1 MVLFIYMDQKQIDYV
16 TAELARGVSPEELR
30 TTLLG
35 AGYTDVQIDAL
46 LQVVAGGISPI
57 PAAGEQGIVKKGMP
71 TWVTVL
77 LWIVAGLI
85 VIIVLLGGVVL
96 GSLNIAR
103 DSANSA
109 SDKTTLNN
117 LRNQAEIYFNADS
130 SFAGF
135 CESSAVSLA
144 AVRLPN
150 IVCVDSVELY
160 RVSARL
166 QDGAYF
172 CIAGDG
178 FLGEVVTQPTGLSCE
193 LPGAPDNSAE
203 ANIIGL
209 QQEEDADL
217 VGRQSDQ
224 ADAQNLQFMRF
235 AVEIYYDENNFA
247 YSGFCESSEGRSAL
261 EDIEGVECFAAGP
274 AYRVSKEL
282 VSGGYYCIDGTGT
295 AGRFDT
301 SPIGLSC

>member
-1 MVLFIYMDQKQIDYV
+1 MIVFMHMDQKQIDYV

-35 AGYTDVQIDAL
+35 AGYTDVQVDAL

-85 VIIVLLGGVVL
+85 IIIVLLGGVVL
-96 GSLNIAR
+96 ASLNSAR

-109 SDKTTLNN
+109 SDKMTLSS
-117 LRNQAEIYFNADS
+117 LRIQAELYFNADL

-135 CESSAVSLA
+135 CESSVVSLA

-150 IVCVDSVELY
+150 IDCVDSVELY

-172 CIAGDG
+172 CVASDD
-178 FLGEVVTQPTGLSCE
+178 FSGEVVTQPTGLSCE
-193 LPGAPDNSAE
+193 LPGVADNSVE
-203 ANIIGL
+203 ANVIFVEQQRVSGL
-209 QQEEDADL
+209 SG
-217 VGRQSDQ
+217 VDQ
-224 ADAQNLQFMRF
+224 VDAQYLQFMRSTME
-235 AVEIYYDENNFA
+235 VYYNKSDFG

-274 AYRVSKEL
+274 AYRVSKKL
-282 VSGGYYCIDGTGT
+282 IRGGYYCIDGTGA

>member
-1 MVLFIYMDQKQIDYV
+1 MDQKQIDYV

-46 LQVVAGGISPI
+46 LQVVEGGISPI
-57 PAAGEQGIVKKGMP
+57 PAAGEQGIVKKGIP
-71 TWVTVL
+71 TWVKVLIGIVVVL
-77 LWIVAGLI
+77 LTIV
-85 VIIVLLGGVVL
+85 VLLGVVVL
-96 GSLNIAR
+96 ASLNSAR
-103 DSANSA
+103 DSGNNAV
-109 SDKTTLNN
+109 DKMTLNN
-117 LRNQAEIYFNADS
+117 LRVQAEIYFNADS

-135 CESSAVSLA
+135 CESSAVSQA

-150 IVCVDSVELY
+150 IDCVDSVELY

-172 CIAGDG
+172 CVTGD
-178 FLGEVVTQPTGLSCE
+178 FSGEAVTQPTGLSCE
-193 LPGAPDNSAE
+193 LPGATDNSAE
-203 ANIIGL
+203 ANTIGL
-209 QQEEDADL
+209 QQEEDTDL

-235 AVEIYYDENNFA
+235 AIEIYYGENNFA